1 MLPLDDGMLPG
12 STQPA
17 RKTEHGASLEEVCV
31 ENFKL
36 AMRCRELEM
45 VIEKLIA
52 AAQATQDEAARA
64 HKMAA
69 LHDRALAADLEAARM
84 QVLEAR
90 VTSKEQGLQAT
101 QLRCKHMQKELES
114 LINVRVENARRRE
127 ELSISKSETLAA
139 LRHSRIMSQAE
150 RSVKSLAQERLDERA
165 SDSLQEVTRAR
176 SEQQKAEA
184 RSFFSEKMLTKAR
197 DQIRKLEL
205 QIASAVVK
213 DAGYVKP
220 TNQDAAAVAGG
231 LHSLVEVYK
240 GKWLSSEREIEGYKV
255 RIRRME
261 IAAGLL
267 RTELEGLRVERI
279 ELVAAANAAAPID
292 LHRSAPRIIDGAP
305 RGGGP
310 YKEGGPSKEGVTYKE
325 GGNPYA
331 AAPPSRIQALPQGV
345 AQGSGTSSI
354 SISRSTLAISRAASS
369 YSAPPTKQQP
379 QAEPHR
385 RSAPTL
391 LWGQHGRPQ
400 STPPHRKHLEL

>member
-1 MLPLDDGMLPG
+1 MLQM
-12 STQPA
+12 TQTA
-17 RKTEHGASLEEVCV
+17 RKTGTDGASLEEVRV

-36 AMRCRELEM
+36 AMRCRELEII
-45 VIEKLIA
+45 IEKLIA
-52 AAQATQDEAARA
+52 AAQATQDEADRA

-90 VTSKEQGLQAT
+90 VKSKEQGLQAT

-114 LINVRVENARRRE
+114 LINVRAENARLRE
-127 ELSISKSETLAA
+127 ELSMSKGETLAA
-139 LRHSRIMSQAE
+139 LQHSRIMSQPE
-150 RSVKSLAQERLDERA
+150 RSVKSLAQQRLDERA
-165 SDSLQEVTRAR
+165 SDSLEGVTRAL
-176 SEQQKAEA
+176 SEQHKAEV

-220 TNQDAAAVAGG
+220 TNKDAAVVAGG

-240 GKWLSSEREIEGYKV
+240 GKWMSSEREIEGYKV

-261 IAAGLL
+261 IASGLL

-292 LHRSAPRIIDGAP
+292 VHRSPPRSTDSS
-305 RGGGP
+305 
-310 YKEGGPSKEGVTYKE
+310 GPSKEG
-325 GGNPYA
+325 GNLFA

-354 SISRSTLAISRAASS
+354 SISSSTLAISRAASS
-369 YSAPPTKQQP
+369 YSAPPAKQQP
-379 QAEPHR
+379 PAVPHH
-385 RSAPTL
+385 RSAPAL
-391 LWGQHGRPQ
+391 LRGQHGRPL
-400 STPPHRKHLEL
+400 SAPPSKAC

>member
-1 MLPLDDGMLPG
+1 M
-12 STQPA
+12 TQTA
-17 RKTEHGASLEEVCV
+17 RKTGTDGASLEEVRV

-36 AMRCRELEM
+36 AMRCRELEII
-45 VIEKLIA
+45 IEKLIA
-52 AAQATQDEAARA
+52 AAQATQDEADRA

-90 VTSKEQGLQAT
+90 VKSKEQGLQAT

-114 LINVRVENARRRE
+114 LINVRAENARLRE
-127 ELSISKSETLAA
+127 ELSMSKGETLAA
-139 LRHSRIMSQAE
+139 LQHSRIMSQPE
-150 RSVKSLAQERLDERA
+150 RSVKSLAQQRLDERA
-165 SDSLQEVTRAR
+165 SDSLEEVTRAL
-176 SEQQKAEA
+176 SEQHKAEV

-220 TNQDAAAVAGG
+220 TNKDAAIVAGG

-240 GKWLSSEREIEGYKV
+240 GKWMSSEREIEGYKV

-261 IAAGLL
+261 IASGLL

-279 ELVAAANAAAPID
+279 ALVAAANAAPPID
-292 LHRSAPRIIDGAP
+292 LHRSAPRSTDSSGP
-305 RGGGP
+305 SKEGGP
-310 YKEGGPSKEGVTYKE
+310 YKEGG
-325 GGNPYA
+325 NLFA

-354 SISRSTLAISRAASS
+354 SNSSTTLAISRAASS
-369 YSAPPTKQQP
+369 YSAPPAKQQP
-379 QAEPHR
+379 PAVPHH
-385 RSAPTL
+385 RSAPAL
-391 LWGQHGRPQ
+391 LWGQHGRPL
-400 STPPHRKHLEL
+400 SAPPSKAC

>member
-1 MLPLDDGMLPG
+1 M
-12 STQPA
+12 
-17 RKTEHGASLEEVCV
+17 

-52 AAQATQDEAARA
+52 AAQATQDEADRA

-310 YKEGGPSKEGVTYKE
+310 SKEGVTYKE

-331 AAPPSRIQALPQGV
+331 AAPPSRNPSLAAGCSTREWHKQHQHQSQYARDQPSGLELQRAADQA
-345 AQGSGTSSI
+345 
-354 SISRSTLAISRAASS
+354 AASS
-369 YSAPPTKQQP
+369 RASSSERAHAVVGTAWTPTKH
-379 QAEPHR
+379 A
-385 RSAPTL
+385 SASKT
-391 LWGQHGRPQ
+391 
-400 STPPHRKHLEL
+400 S

>member
-1 MLPLDDGMLPG
+1 
-12 STQPA
+12 
-17 RKTEHGASLEEVCV
+17 
-31 ENFKL
+31 
-36 AMRCRELEM
+36 
-45 VIEKLIA
+45 
-52 AAQATQDEAARA
+52 
-64 HKMAA
+64 
-69 LHDRALAADLEAARM
+69 M

-279 ELVAAANAAAPID
+279 ELVAAANAAAV
-292 LHRSAPRIIDGAP
+292 SAA
-305 RGGGP
+305 
-310 YKEGGPSKEGVTYKE
+310 E
-325 GGNPYA
+325 
-331 AAPPSRIQALPQGV
+331 AAPPREPSLVPGLELRAALS
-345 AQGSGTSSI
+345 ASS
-354 SISRSTLAISRAASS
+354 AAASS
-369 YSAPPTKQQP
+369 AASSAAWAASRVIAVLRTASAAASASRASSLP
-379 QAEPHR
+379 AAAR
-385 RSAPTL
+385 R
-391 LWGQHGRPQ
+391 
-400 STPPHRKHLEL
+400 